1 MFILLVLIILFVFPI
16 IVCAI
21 DKLLLSQKKYQPI
34 IQTNCKKQDIS
45 FESFNDSITVDN
57 LTNRTVKLIPYKS
70 LVQSI
75 QVWLPKDFQDAQIEN
90 KIDIFNDEEQK
101 EDKKDKKEKK
111 EKATQSNIMT
121 LRLLKFS
128 NGVYT
133 DLLSHPISI
142 SKHTTSKKVL
152 EFNTQFIDDCTLNK
166 NDVLILQRQ
175 YLNDAI
181 QLPNLIKVCIR

>member
-1 MFILLVLIILFVFPI
+1 MFMFLLLILLFLFPI

-21 DKLLLSQKKYQPI
+21 DKLFTSQEKYQPI
-34 IQTNCKKQDIS
+34 IKANCKKQDIS

-70 LVQSI
+70 SVYSI
-75 QVWLPKDFQDAQIEN
+75 QVWLPKEFQDAQIES
-90 KIDIFNDEEQK
+90 KVDIFNDEEQRVDTK
-101 EDKKDKKEKK
+101 VKK
-111 EKATQSNIMT
+111 EKATQANIMT

-128 NGVYT
+128 NGAYT

-142 SKHTTSKKVL
+142 SQHTTSKKVL

-166 NDVLILQRQ
+166 DDVLILQRQ
-175 YLNDAI
+175 YLNCVI

>member
-1 MFILLVLIILFVFPI
+1 MFIFLILILLFVFPI

-21 DKLLLSQKKYQPI
+21 DKLLLSQEKYQPI
-34 IQTNCKKQDIS
+34 IKTNCKKQDIS
-45 FESFNDSITVDN
+45 FESFSERTDN
-57 LTNRTVKLIPYKS
+57 LTNRTVRLIPYKS
-70 LVQSI
+70 LVYSI
-75 QVWLPKDFQDAQIEN
+75 QVWLPKEFQDAQIES
-90 KIDIFNDEEQK
+90 KFDIFNDEEQK
-101 EDKKDKKEKK
+101 EDKKDKI
-111 EKATQSNIMT
+111 EKATQPNIMT

-142 SKHTTSKKVL
+142 SQHTTSKKVL

-166 NDVLILQRQ
+166 DDVLILQRQ
-175 YLNDAI
+175 YLNSVI

>member
-1 MFILLVLIILFVFPI
+1 M
-16 IVCAI
+16 
-21 DKLLLSQKKYQPI
+21 DKLFISQEKYQPI
-34 IQTNCKKQDIS
+34 IQTNCKKQEIS

-70 LVQSI
+70 SVYSI
-75 QVWLPKDFQDAQIEN
+75 QVWLPKEFQDAQIES
-90 KIDIFNDEEQK
+90 KIDIFNEEQK
-101 EDKKDKKEKK
+101 EDKKDKKN
-111 EKATQSNIMT
+111 KASQPNIMT

-142 SKHTTSKKVL
+142 SQHTTSKKVI

-166 NDVLILQRQ
+166 DDVLILQRE
-175 YLNDAI
+175 YLNGAI